1 MELRFKN
8 WTIFASRGVGAQQ
21 YDNLADV
28 LLVSGDLPDGFQ
40 WTLLVGHEGLLDTV
54 LLTEVSG
61 SLRGTIPKDTLAY
74 TGEYQLQLKG
84 VSGELTKHTNVLR
97 VMVPGSLS
105 GDAQWPEVP
114 SEFTQVEERI
124 RELNEHPPVP
134 GDNGYWLLWD
144 LETSSYEESEFPTPE
159 GIPGPQGP
167 VGPQGAQGPQGPKG
181 ETGLTGPRG
190 LKGETGPQ
198 GPEGPQGPI
207 GPQGPQG
214 AKGDMGPAG
223 PQGDA
228 FTYEDFT
235 PEQLEALTG
244 PQGPKGDTGE
254 TGPQGPPGA
263 DGKDGADGAQG
274 PQGPQG
280 PTGPQG
286 PQGEPGEDGTSFVV
300 LGRYDTLEQLQQT
313 HPTGSAGDAYAVGT
327 ASDNVIYIWSVDE
340 QAWTS
345 VGSLQ
350 GPPGPKGDAFTYEDF
365 TPEQLEALTGP
376 QGPKGDTGETGPQGP
391 KGDTGPEGPQ
401 GPKGDQGEQGPE
413 GPQGPKGDTGD
424 TGPQG
429 PAGADGAS
437 PYEVA
442 VDAGY
447 TGTEAEFYAALV
459 SLNDAPFLPL
469 SGGTIDGG
477 IMLRSISGI
486 DGTFDS
492 TGMNLTGN
500 FTTDGGILFDLKGC
514 VINGVND
521 PVLETDG
528 VNKRYVDEKSLPAIT
543 AQDENKILKVVSGK
557 AVWESLP
564 IYNGEVESVG

>member
-84 VSGELTKHTNVLR
+84 VSGGLVKHTNVLR

-124 RELNEHPPVP
+124 RELNEHPPIP
-134 GDNGYWLLWD
+134 GDDGYWYIWD
-144 LETSSYEESEFPTPE
+144 LETREYEESKLETPE

-167 VGPQGAQGPQGPKG
+167 IGPVGPVGPTGPQGPIGLTGMRGPQGPRGLQGEIGPQGPKGETGGTGPQGPQGPKG
-181 ETGLTGPRG
+181 ETG
-190 LKGETGPQ
+190 EA
-198 GPEGPQGPI
+198 

-214 AKGDMGPAG
+214 PKGDTGEAG
-223 PQGDA
+223 PQGPQGPKGD
-228 FTYEDFT
+228 TGE
-235 PEQLEALTG
+235 PGPQG

-254 TGPQGPPGA
+254 TGPQGPKGA
-263 DGKDGADGAQG
+263 TGGEG
-274 PQGPQG
+274 PQGPKG
-280 PTGPQG
+280 D
-286 PQGEPGEDGTSFVV
+286 PGTDGTSFVI
-300 LGRYDTLEQLQQT
+300 LARYDTLELLQQA
-313 HPTGSAGDAYAVGT
+313 HPTGSAGDAYAVGS
-327 ASDNVIYIWSVDE
+327 AEENEIYLWDADQQSWV
-340 QAWTS
+340 S
-345 VGSLQ
+345 VGPLQ
-350 GPPGPKGDAFTYEDF
+350 GPKGDTGD
-365 TPEQLEALTGP
+365 TGPQGPQGPKGDSGDTGPQGPKGDTGDPGP

-391 KGDTGPEGPQ
+391 KGDTGETGPQ
-401 GPKGDQGEQGPE
+401 GPAGADGAP
-413 GPQGPKGDTGD
+413 GPQGPQGPQGE

-442 VDAGY
+442 VEQGY

-459 SLNDAPFLPL
+459 SLQNAPFLPL
-469 SGGTIDGG
+469 SGGTMTEDLLLGELVEIKSAAQDQHSLIFEQDGLRLKDNGGYGARFHGLTDPPYDDTDAANKGYVDGLVGG
-477 IMLRSISGI
+477 INTLLDSI
-486 DGTFDS
+486 
-492 TGMNLTGN
+492 
-500 FTTDGGILFDLKGC
+500 
-514 VINGVND
+514 
-521 PVLETDG
+521 
-528 VNKRYVDEKSLPAIT
+528 
-543 AQDENKILKVVSGK
+543 
-557 AVWESLP
+557 
-564 IYNGEVESVG
+564 NGEVV